1 MRASARSRL
10 STRRDETISK
20 RERGGERPACSCHS
34 GVRPRGQTY
43 KPGMCPCARESHR
56 SLGERPKA
64 LRGWAVVG
72 GGGERR
78 LTGQMMKWRST
89 MEARTS
95 QHALTPCC
103 HCLLIEVLA
112 CGEACRIGLAI
123 ARCFPFGGCKL
134 RSARAL
140 HFLIVEPR
148 PRGPETLIRQSVT
161 RFPCV
166 GPWGQL
172 LVGFSVGVPVLDPSS

>member
-1 MRASARSRL
+1 MPISLSRMSSPGIRARVEPFSSAYADQVEQRLHAVVGDHVMIASARSRL
-10 STRRDETISK
+10 STRRDETISE

-95 QHALTPCC
+95 QHALTTLLPLPCW
-103 HCLLIEVLA
+103 LVA
-112 CGEACRIGLAI
+112 SSGLSLQDWPWN
-123 ARCFPFGGCKL
+123 CQMFSF
-134 RSARAL
+134 
-140 HFLIVEPR
+140 
-148 PRGPETLIRQSVT
+148 RG
-161 RFPCV
+161 F
-166 GPWGQL
+166 
-172 LVGFSVGVPVLDPSS
+172 